1 MAERDK
7 QIVSQMLQYYH
18 EQRDSGDQDLDFLPF
33 IKGDP
38 NAYLLGVVYNQGM
51 SADLTWQIP
60 ERLNERLGHF
70 DVNKLANSEIETLE
84 SVFEQKPTLHRYW
97 RTMASHTKN
106 VAQLLVDKY
115 EASANNVWN
124 DNPKV
129 EVLYE

>member
-18 EQRDSGDQDLDFLPF
+18 EQRDAGDQDLDFLPF
-33 IKGDP
+33 IKSDP

-60 ERLNERLGHF
+60 GRLNERLDHF
-70 DVNKLANSEIETLE
+70 NINRFASTEIEVLE
-84 SVFEQKPTLHRYW
+84 GTFEQKPTLHRYW

-115 EASANNVWN
+115 
-124 DNPKV
+124 
-129 EVLYE
+129 